1 MSKII
6 LDDTEYEYED
16 LSVSAKGHADS
27 IKYVD
32 VQIQVKEQEL
42 KILSAAKGM
51 YALALKKIIEDE
63 ENIESE
69 KDDWID
75 NLGDTIKF
83 D

>member
-1 MSKII
+1 MPKII
-6 LDDTEYEYED
+6 LDDAQYEYED
-16 LSVSAKGHADS
+16 LSESGKGHFDS
-27 IKYVD
+27 IKYVE

-51 YALALKKIIEDE
+51 YALALKKVIEGE

-69 KDDWID
+69 QDDWIE